1 MDIQNNSIQEAIY
14 DKIVIN
20 NNIVSEAF
28 TPDGTFHDNMYV
40 FIGDKQGMIDKNG
53 KAFIPVKYDSLGVF
67 SEIIFDKGS
76 LQRLPLFFCVSKK
89 TAISSSSAATFTFR
103 V

>member
-53 KAFIPVKYDSLGVF
+53 KAFILVKYDSLGVF

-76 LQRLPLFFCVSKK
+76 LQR
-89 TAISSSSAATFTFR
+89 
-103 V
+103 

>member
-1 MDIQNNSIQEAIY
+1 
-14 DKIVIN
+14 
-20 NNIVSEAF
+20 
-28 TPDGTFHDNMYV
+28 MYV

-76 LQRLPLFFCVSKK
+76 LQR
-89 TAISSSSAATFTFR
+89 
-103 V
+103 